1 MDKSVINADLA
12 EYLDN
17 RFVRKDNCSE
27 RQLKTEKEISEIL
40 ITQSA
45 IMTKLEFITK
55 IGLAIVTA
63 TVGLLVAHIGGVL
76 FK

>member
-63 TVGLLVAHIGGVL
+63 TVGLLVAQIGGVL

>member
-63 TVGLLVAHIGGVL
+63 TVGLLVAQIGGVL
-76 FK
+76 FN

>member
-17 RFVRKDNCSE
+17 RFVRKDNCNE

-63 TVGLLVAHIGGVL
+63 TVGLLVAQIGGVL

>member
-17 RFVRKDNCSE
+17 RFVCKDNCSE

-63 TVGLLVAHIGGVL
+63 TVGLLVAQIGGVL
-76 FK
+76 FN